1 MLNRKELNVD
11 QNLMSKGKQERV
23 ISLLVLVGMLITVWY
38 MLDLVLLTF
47 LLTFIFYHLLN
58 LVQGKQSRTW
68 GKKLPDNFV
77 LSVLYIVFIVLLSFL
92 SIEVFP
98 KLIDQINIIAN
109 ALATFD
115 IEAVKRVVGQRMAL
129 FLSGI
134 DINSYL
140 GQAGTLLAGLIT
152 KVSGFLFN
160 FFIGLILSFLILA
173 EKNKIYE
180 FGQNVK
186 KSNVSFIYDSIV
198 TYGGG
203 FCKTFGKVMK
213 VQVTIAFINSLLSMI
228 ILAFLGFPAIG
239 GLGLMIFG
247 LGLIPV
253 AGVVV
258 SFIPLSVIGFSIG
271 GVRTVVEV
279 VLLIVAIHTVEA
291 YILNPK
297 LMSQKTRLPVSFVF
311 IILVVAEHY
320 LGVWGL
326 LIGVPIFIFL
336 MTAFA
341 IDYKVMGKNKII

>member
-1 MLNRKELNVD
+1 VD
-11 QNLMSKGKQERV
+11 QNIIPKGKQERV
-23 ISLLVLVGMLITVWY
+23 ISLLVLIGMLITVWY

-47 LLTFIFYHLLN
+47 LLTFIFYHLLK
-58 LVQGKQSRTW
+58 LVQTKMTGSLRRK
-68 GKKLPDNFV
+68 PPEAFI
-77 LSVLYIVFIVLLSFL
+77 LSVLYIIFILLLSFL

-98 KLIDQINIIAN
+98 KLVDQINIIAN

-115 IEAVKRVVGQRMAL
+115 IEAVKHVVGQRMAL
-129 FLSGI
+129 FLSGV
-134 DINSYL
+134 DINSYI

-152 KVSGFLFN
+152 KISGFLFN
-160 FFIGLILSFLILA
+160 FLIALLLSFLILI
-173 EKNKIYE
+173 EKNMIYE
-180 FGQNVK
+180 FGLNVK
-186 KSNVSFIYDSIV
+186 KSNVSFIYDYLI

-239 GLGLMIFG
+239 GLGIMIFT

-271 GVRTVVEV
+271 GVKTVIEV
-279 VLLIVAIHTVEA
+279 VALIVGIHTVEA

-297 LMSQKTRLPVSFVF
+297 LMSQKTRLPVSFIF

-320 LGVWGL
+320 LGIWGL
-326 LIGVPIFIFL
+326 LIGVPVFIFL
-336 MTAFA
+336 MTAFE
-341 IDYKVMGKNKII
+341 IDYKVMGKKK

>member
-1 MLNRKELNVD
+1 
-11 QNLMSKGKQERV
+11 MSKGKQERI
-23 ISLLVLVGMLITVWY
+23 ISVLVLVGMLITVWY

-47 LLTFIFYHLLN
+47 LLTFIFYNLLKLVQDKQAKAWGKNLPEN
-58 LVQGKQSRTW
+58 LV
-68 GKKLPDNFV
+68 
-77 LSVLYIVFIVLLSFL
+77 LSILYVVFIILISFL

-98 KLIDQINIIAN
+98 KLVDQINIIAH

-115 IEAVKRVVGQRMAL
+115 IEAVKSVVGQSMAL
-129 FLSGI
+129 VLSGI
-134 DINSYL
+134 DINSYI

-152 KVSGFLFN
+152 KISGFLFN
-160 FFIGLILSFLILA
+160 FFIALILSFLILA

-186 KSNVSFIYDSIV
+186 KSNVSFIYESLV

-213 VQVTIAFINSLLSMI
+213 VQVTIALINSLLSMI
-228 ILAFLGFPAIG
+228 VLAILGFPAIG
-239 GLGLMIFG
+239 GLGIMIFG

-258 SFIPLSVIGFSIG
+258 SFVPLSVIGFSIG
-271 GVRTVVEV
+271 GVKTVIEV
-279 VLLIVAIHTVEA
+279 VLLIVSIHTVEA

-326 LIGVPIFIFL
+326 LIGVPIFVFL
-336 MTAFA
+336 MTAFE
-341 IDYKVMGKNKII
+341 IDYKVMGKKK